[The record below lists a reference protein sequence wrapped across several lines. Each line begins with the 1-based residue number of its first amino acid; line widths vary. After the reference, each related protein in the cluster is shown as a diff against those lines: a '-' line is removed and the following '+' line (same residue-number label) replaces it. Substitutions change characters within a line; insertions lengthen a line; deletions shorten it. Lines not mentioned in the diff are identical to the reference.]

1 VSPSLSQRLDVLA
14 RNLIPAALGVALVVL
29 STIPFY
35 LPGYGPVAPNLV
47 LMAVFY
53 WAVFRSDA
61 LSPVTVFFI
70 GLLQDILT
78 GAPPGLNAAVLVL
91 VRTFAASQNR
101 VFRGKSFLVL
111 WFGFVLVG
119 IAAAF
124 VIWLFS
130 ATYHLTLIDP
140 SPVVFQAALTI
151 TLFPF
156 LVWVFSWTHQKLMPQ
171 S

>member
-1 VSPSLSQRLDVLA
+1 
-14 RNLIPAALGVALVVL
+14 
-29 STIPFY
+29 
-35 LPGYGPVAPNLV
+35 
-47 LMAVFY
+47 MAVFY
-53 WAVFRSDA
+53 WAVFRSET

-111 WFGFVLVG
+111 WFGFMLVG
-119 IAAAF
+119 LAAGAA
-124 VIWLFS
+124 IWILS
-130 ATYHLTLIDP
+130 AIYHLALLNP
-140 SPVVFQAALTI
+140 LPVVFQAGLTI
-151 TLFPF
+151 ALFPF
-156 LVWVFSWTHQKLMPQ
+156 LVWGFSWTHQKLMPQ

>member
-1 VSPSLSQRLDVLA
+1 MSLSLSQRLDVLA
-14 RNLIPAALGVALVVL
+14 RNLIPAALGIALVVL

-53 WAVFRSDA
+53 WAVFRSEA

-111 WFGFVLVG
+111 WFGFLLVG

-124 VIWLFS
+124 VLYLLS
-130 ATYHLTLIDP
+130 AIYHLTLMDP
-140 SPVVFQAALTI
+140 SPIIFQAALTI